1 MARLSVHNDSAST
14 STVSLGRV
22 VLASL
27 AGSVVEWYDY
37 FLYGIAAGLVFG
49 ELFFPSEDE
58 LTSLM
63 ASFATFAVA
72 FFFRPFGA
80 AFFGSLGD
88 RIGRKAALMATLT
101 LMGLATGLIGTLPDA
116 AAIGVFAPALLV
128 FLRVLQGFALGG
140 EWSGAILLAL
150 EHAPGERRAFYGSLP
165 QIGPHLGFLLG
176 LFVFEAVTAAFGETA
191 FRQWAWRIPFLL
203 GIVGVPIGL
212 WLRRG
217 VGETPDF
224 LAAQSEGRT
233 QGSPLRKIASRDL
246 GKLLAA
252 VGIKLVET
260 APYFLYTTFLIGYG
274 TKVLGIPRSDLFGAL
289 ALGTVA
295 AILVTPV
302 YGKIADRPKRAVA
315 LFAVGAVIAVVY
327 TPVFFTLVGKGTLG
341 LYGATLFGLVVP
353 SAMMSAVIGTI
364 YARAFPAEYR
374 YTGASF
380 GYHIGSALAGGTMP
394 YVAAYLL
401 NISGGSI
408 WTVSLY
414 LAVLGS
420 LSLISLL
427 VLRRGV
433 VESAVS

>member
-1 MARLSVHNDSAST
+1 MAHSSVRFDPAPPSA
-14 STVSLGRV
+14 VSLGRV

-37 FLYGIAAGLVFG
+37 FLYGTAAGLVFG

-88 RIGRKAALMATLT
+88 RVGRKAALMATLT
-101 LMGLATGLIGTLPDA
+101 LMGLATGLIGILPGA
-116 AAIGVFAPALLV
+116 AAIGIFAPALLV
-128 FLRVLQGFALGG
+128 FLRILQGFALGG

-150 EHAPGERRAFYGSLP
+150 EHAPRERRAFFGSLP
-165 QIGPHLGFLLG
+165 QIGPHVGFLLG
-176 LFVFEAVTAAFGETA
+176 LFAFEAVTAAFGESA

-203 GIVGVPIGL
+203 GILGVPIGL

-233 QGSPLRKIASRDL
+233 HGSPLRKIASRDL

-252 VGIKLVET
+252 VGIKLIET

-315 LFAVGAVIAVVY
+315 LFAVGAVIAVLY
-327 TPVFFTLVGKGTLG
+327 TPAFFTLVGKGTLG
-341 LYGATLFGLVVP
+341 LYGAMLFGLVVP
-353 SAMMSAVIGTI
+353 SAMMSAVIGTL
-364 YARAFPAEYR
+364 YARAFPPEYR
-374 YTGASF
+374 YTGAAF

-394 YVAAYLL
+394 YVAAFLL
-401 NISGGSI
+401 SMSGGSF

-414 LAVLGS
+414 LAVLGG
-420 LSLISLL
+420 ISLVSL
-427 VLRRGV
+427 FFLRRGV
-433 VESAVS
+433 SEGAA